1 MLSKVVLA
9 HRQVLGVVQGC
20 VGLWSGTWCIVQGCV
35 GSWTGAWCCPRL
47 CWLIGRYLVLSKVVL
62 VCGQVLGV
70 LSKVVLAHGQVLGVV
85 QGCVG
90 S

>member
-1 MLSKVVLA
+1 M
-9 HRQVLGVVQGC
+9 
-20 VGLWSGTWCIVQGCV
+20 
-35 GSWTGAWCCPRL
+35 
-47 CWLIGRYLVLSKVVL
+47 LSKVVL

>member
-9 HRQVLGVVQGC
+9 HRQVLGVVQD
-20 VGLWSGTWCIVQGCV
+20 CV
-35 GSWTGAWCCPRL
+35 GSWTCAWCCPRL

-70 LSKVVLAHGQVLGVV
+70 LSKVVLAHH
-85 QGCVG
+85 
-90 S
+90 